1 MEKEGQPFEIH
12 MHNISKEK
20 EQEKDRE
27 AMRLL
32 GGKKN

>member
-1 MEKEGQPFEIH
+1 MDNHLRFICTI
-12 MHNISKEK
+12 ISKEK